1 MSSEHETIFE
11 STDTTKGKL
20 ERLGAHGYLFI
31 IAALTAGPYIL
42 MITVSLMGEGWA
54 PVVPPKVIPVDW
66 SFANYLDVWLGRTAL
81 LDRGFLGFFM
91 NSLIYAAGATL
102 VVVVFDSL
110 AGYAFARLEFKGRD
124 VTFAAVLATIMVSP
138 MILFIPVYLM
148 FNELGLVNTRL
159 GIILPHTI
167 SGFGVFLMR
176 QFIKTRPSSLED
188 AALMDGCSRF
198 GVFWRIVVPM
208 MKPALV
214 TLGIITF
221 ITVWNSFL
229 WPLVLARD
237 AALYNLP
244 VALGYFQGQVSTLWA
259 PLMAAAAL
267 TLVPMVILFVSMQKY
282 YVRGFVL
289 SGVKG

>member
-1 MSSEHETIFE
+1 MSSNHETIFNDP
-11 STDTTKGKL
+11 DTTKGRL
-20 ERLGAHGYLFI
+20 ERLSAHAYLLA
-31 IAALTAGPYIL
+31 IALLTAGPYLIML
-42 MITVSLMGEGWA
+42 SVSMMGLGWK
-54 PVVPPKVIPVDW
+54 PVVPPKLIPEVW
-66 SFANYLDVWLGRTAL
+66 SFVNYVDVWLGQTPL
-81 LDRGFLGFFM
+81 LDRGFFGFFV
-91 NSLIYAAGATL
+91 NSFIYAAGATL
-102 VVVVFDSL
+102 VVLVVDSL
-110 AGYAFARLEFKGRD
+110 AGYAFARLKFTGRD
-124 VTFAAVLATIMVSP
+124 VTFAAVLATIMISP

-148 FNELGLVNTRL
+148 FNQFGLVNSRI

-176 QFIKTRPSSLED
+176 QFIKTLPSSLED
-188 AALMDGCSRF
+188 AGLMDGCSRF
-198 GVFWRIVVPM
+198 GIFWRIVVPM

-221 ITVWNSFL
+221 ITTWNSFL

-267 TLVPMVILFVSMQKY
+267 TLIPMVVLFISMQQY

-289 SGVKG
+289 GGLKG

>member
-11 STDTTKGKL
+11 EPDTKKGRL
-20 ERLGAHGYLFI
+20 ERLGAHTYLI
-31 IAALTAGPYIL
+31 VIALLTAGPYLL
-42 MITVSLMGEGWA
+42 MVSVSLMGNGWN
-54 PVVPPKVIPVDW
+54 PVIPPKVVPEVW
-66 SFANYLDVWLGRTAL
+66 SFQNYIDVWLGQTAL
-81 LDRGFLGFFM
+81 LDRGFFGFFI
-91 NSLIYAAGATL
+91 NSLIYASAATII
-102 VVVVFDSL
+102 VVVVDSL
-110 AGYAFARLEFKGRD
+110 AGYAFARLQFTGRD
-124 VTFAAVLATIMVSP
+124 VTFAAVLATIMISP

-148 FNELGLVNTRL
+148 FNQLGLVNTRL

-176 QFIKTRPSSLED
+176 QFIKTLPSSLED

-198 GVFWRIVVPM
+198 GVYWRIVVPM

-214 TLGIITF
+214 TLAVITF

-237 AALYNLP
+237 AELYNLP

-259 PLMAAAAL
+259 PLMAAAAM
-267 TLVPMVILFVSMQKY
+267 TLIPMVILFVTMQKY
-282 YVRGFVL
+282 YVRGFTL
-289 SGVKG
+289 GGLKG

>member
-1 MSSEHETIFE
+1 MSSKHETIFDDP
-11 STDTTKGKL
+11 DTTKGRL
-20 ERLGAHGYLFI
+20 ERLGAHAYLFV
-31 IAALTAGPYIL
+31 IALLTAGPYLIML
-42 MITVSLMGEGWA
+42 SVSMMGLGWK
-54 PVVPPKVIPVDW
+54 PVVPPKLVPEVW
-66 SFANYLDVWLGRTAL
+66 SFVNYVDVWLGQTPL
-81 LDRGFLGFFM
+81 LDQGFFGFFI
-91 NSLIYAAGATL
+91 NSFIYAAGATL
-102 VVVVFDSL
+102 VVLVVDSL
-110 AGYAFARLEFKGRD
+110 AGYAFARLEFAGRD
-124 VTFAAVLATIMVSP
+124 VTFAAILATIMISP

-148 FNELGLVNTRL
+148 FNQFGLVNTRL

-176 QFIKTRPSSLED
+176 QFIKTLPSSLED

-221 ITVWNSFL
+221 ITTWNSFL

-267 TLVPMVILFVSMQKY
+267 TLIPMVVLFISMQQY

-289 SGVKG
+289 GGLKG